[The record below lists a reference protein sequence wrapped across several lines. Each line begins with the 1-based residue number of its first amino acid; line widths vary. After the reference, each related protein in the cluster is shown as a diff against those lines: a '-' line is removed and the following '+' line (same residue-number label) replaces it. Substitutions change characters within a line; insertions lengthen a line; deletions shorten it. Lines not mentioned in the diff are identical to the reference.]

1 MYANARS
8 RKSSSKKSRSG
19 SAKVHKGWMKVKGQW
34 VKVGSGQKP
43 AKYIKRTTKT
53 RATKTRSGKRATAY
67 GGLTKRG
74 TADILRAD
82 KELKH
87 AATII
92 RSAKSKLTGTPRS
105 ALQAILQLL
114 KTALDT

>member
-8 RKSSSKKSRSG
+8 RKSAAKKSRSR
-19 SAKVHKGWMKVKGQW
+19 STKVHKGWMQVKGQW
-34 VKVGSGQKP
+34 VKVDSGRKP
-43 AKYIKRTTKT
+43 VKYAKRTAKARSTKAGS
-53 RATKTRSGKRATAY
+53 RKRVSVARF
-67 GGLTKRG
+67 LTKRG